1 MPDLPE
7 CQTCEFNRTIWQ
19 SQRGMLL
26 MFASTILFL
35 MWAISSYLETVT
47 GIKPDMTIITIFG
60 GAVTLGFG
68 FFFYSKT
75 KTDAANIEN
84 QRMQATICSGV
95 VTPVGPY
102 SSSTGERTGP

>member
-1 MPDLPE
+1 
-7 CQTCEFNRTIWQ
+7 
-19 SQRGMLL
+19 MLL

-75 KTDAANIEN
+75 KTDAANIEFKK
-84 QRMQATICSGV
+84 AESVCASGV
-95 VTPVGPY
+95 LTVPSGPY